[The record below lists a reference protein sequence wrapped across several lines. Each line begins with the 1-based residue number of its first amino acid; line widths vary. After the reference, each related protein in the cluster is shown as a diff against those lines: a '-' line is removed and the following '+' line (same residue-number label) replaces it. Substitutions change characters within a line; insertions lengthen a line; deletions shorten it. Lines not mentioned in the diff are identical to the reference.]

1 MLKQFLR
8 QVDGYVQTVH
18 PYKIQNTQIAIIFRK
33 ERKIFITI
41 IIIKYVWS
49 LIVYLFFVKKSFKRF
64 LKYFIKVGKT
74 LRIVTFHKFI
84 LITKLSLCEC

>member
-8 QVDGYVQTVH
+8 QVDGYIQTVH
-18 PYKIQNTQIAIIFRK
+18 PYKIKNTK
-33 ERKIFITI
+33 
-41 IIIKYVWS
+41 
-49 LIVYLFFVKKSFKRF
+49 LLLFFEKKEKYLLLLLKMCVVTNRVSFFCEKSFKRF
-64 LKYFIKVGKT
+64 FKYFVKVGKT